1 MIDCNAAV
9 KHWVIQVISSLYWLV
24 PYSVTITNITLLNK
38 IAEQCPRVHALNA
51 SVEIV
56 DALEKVTQ
64 LGLITESLESFSTVS
79 LEITFE
85 KVAGQW

>member
-1 MIDCNAAV
+1 
-9 KHWVIQVISSLYWLV
+9 
-24 PYSVTITNITLLNK
+24 LLNK
-38 IAEQCPRVHALNA
+38 IAEQCPGVHALNA

-56 DALEKVTQ
+56 GALEKVTQ

>member
-1 MIDCNAAV
+1 M
-9 KHWVIQVISSLYWLV
+9 
-24 PYSVTITNITLLNK
+24 LNK

-85 KVAGQW
+85 KVAVQW